1 MRTTHPTARR
11 RVALA
16 TALVATTA
24 LAGCGAL
31 GGSSGTGGDD
41 AGADGGT
48 GAEGDGVITFWH
60 YYGEPHGIP
69 LEETLAK
76 YTEET
81 GVEVEPRFIP
91 FDDFNRTL
99 QQSAA
104 AGELPDVALINAFD
118 TGQMADAGIIEDL
131 SAYVDE
137 WGEQD
142 AYYPTGW
149 ETGQVDG
156 ATYGVPHLADDYA
169 VYVNEDILAE
179 AGVAVPTTWD
189 EMEEAAAQVASS
201 GAAPYGIAV
210 AGVEGAEGATAV
222 LLRALAAG
230 GSLEG
235 FGDEAGVEALES
247 FQRMVESGALS
258 EGFLTWNEDDAMTA
272 FTNGEVAFA
281 INSASAV
288 NVVSEAAPDMS
299 WTVAPI
305 PTDETTATFLS
316 AENLTVGAGS
326 PDADAAWEL
335 IAWLQQPDVL
345 EVYLPERN
353 KLPARDDVPVDDPI
367 RQVFADQLANAWA
380 PTGDV
385 ATHSNEAL
393 TLVQQAMQQVI
404 SGSASPA
411 DAAAT
416 AQAGIDEA
424 LGN

>member
-1 MRTTHPTARR
+1 MRITRLTTRSG
-11 RVALA
+11 VALGA
-16 TALVATTA
+16 ALVAATA

-31 GGSSGTGGDD
+31 G
-41 AGADGGT
+41 ADGGNDT
-48 GAEGDGVITFWH
+48 GSGGGEEPEAGDGVITFWH

-76 YTEET
+76 YSEET

-104 AGELPDVALINAFD
+104 AGELPDIALINAFD
-118 TGQMADAGIIEDL
+118 TGQMADAGIIEDI

-142 AYYPTGW
+142 SYYPTGW

-156 ATYGVPHLADDYA
+156 VTYGIPHLADDYA

-230 GSLEG
+230 GSLET
-235 FGDEAGVEALES
+235 FGDAAGIEALES

-288 NVVSEAAPDMS
+288 NVVSEAAPDMN

-305 PTDETTATFLS
+305 PSDETTATFLS
-316 AENLTVGAGS
+316 AENLAIGAGS
-326 PDADAAWEL
+326 PDADAAWDL

-353 KLPARDDVPVDDPI
+353 KLPARNDVPVDDPT
-367 RQVFADQLANAWA
+367 RQIFADQLANAWA

-393 TLVQQAMQQVI
+393 TLVQQAMQQVV

-411 DAAAT
+411 DAAAA
-416 AQAGIDEA
+416 AQSGIDEA

>member
-1 MRTTHPTARR
+1 MRMTHPITRR
-11 RVALA
+11 AVALG
-16 TALVATTA
+16 TALAATTA

-31 GGSSGTGGDD
+31 GTDGASDTAGDGGNDAGGD
-41 AGADGGT
+41 GA
-48 GAEGDGVITFWH
+48 ITFWH

-76 YTEET
+76 YSDET

-118 TGQMADAGIIEDL
+118 TGQMADAGIIEDI
-131 SAYVDE
+131 SPYVDE

-156 ATYGVPHLADDYA
+156 ATYGIPHLADDYA
-169 VYVNEDILAE
+169 VYVNEDVLAQ
-179 AGVAVPTTWD
+179 AGVSVPTTWD

-230 GSLEG
+230 GSLES
-235 FGDEAGVEALES
+235 FGDAAGVEALES

-258 EGFLTWNEDDAMTA
+258 QGFLTWNEDDAMTA

-305 PTDETTATFLS
+305 PSDETTATFLS
-316 AENLTVGAGS
+316 AENLTIGAGS
-326 PDADAAWEL
+326 ADADAAWDL
-335 IAWLQQPDVL
+335 IAWLQRPDVL
-345 EVYLPERN
+345 EAYLPERN

-367 RQVFADQLANAWA
+367 RQIFADQLANAWA
-380 PTGDV
+380 PTGEV

-424 LGN
+424 LGS

>member
-1 MRTTHPTARR
+1 MGITHSTARR
-11 RVALA
+11 GVVVGAAL
-16 TALVATTA
+16 LATTA

-31 GGSSGTGGDD
+31 GGGGGDD
-41 AGADGGT
+41 SGDGG
-48 GAEGDGVITFWH
+48 GEGGDGVLTFWH

-81 GVEVEPRFIP
+81 GVEIEPRFIP

-104 AGELPDVALINAFD
+104 GGELPDIALINAFD

-131 SAYVDE
+131 STYADE

-156 ATYGVPHLADDYA
+156 ATYGIPHLADDYA
-169 VYVNEDILAE
+169 VYVNEDLLAE
-179 AGVAVPTTWD
+179 AGVEIPTTWD
-189 EMEEAAAQVASS
+189 EMEEAAAQVAAS
-201 GAAPYGIAV
+201 GAASYGIAV

-230 GSLEG
+230 GSLET
-235 FGDEAGVEALES
+235 FGDAAGVEALES
-247 FQRMVESGALS
+247 FQRMVQSGALS

-288 NVVSEAAPDMS
+288 NVVSESAPDMN

-305 PTDETTATFLS
+305 PADETTATFLS
-316 AENLTVGAGS
+316 AENLTIGAGS
-326 PDADAAWEL
+326 PDADAAWDL

-345 EVYLPERN
+345 EAYLPERN
-353 KLPARDDVPVDDPI
+353 KLPARDDVQVDDPI
-367 RQVFADQLANAWA
+367 RQIFADQLENAWA
-380 PTGDV
+380 PQGDV

-393 TLVQQAMQQVI
+393 TLVQQAMQQVV
-404 SGSASPA
+404 SGSATPA